1 MAKVAKEV
9 KKFEFSKVGTIL
21 DNIGKSIPI
30 VIEKEIKEKV
40 FISTGVYLVDA
51 AMSGRLLNGGIATNR
66 ISVFA
71 GESGAGKSFMCFS
84 CAKHAQKAGY
94 SVIYIDTEN
103 AIDLEDLPKYGVDNS
118 IDKFRLV
125 RSNKVEDVNMLLTQ
139 LIDDLKEQKL
149 AGYELPKLLIV
160 IDSLGQM
167 ASNKEKNDLL
177 KGDIKQDMTKAKALG
192 SLFRSINTDLGYLDI
207 PLLVANHTYLTMDLF
222 PKSVMKGG
230 NGLLYSA
237 SVIGMMSKSQL
248 KTGEEDDMD
257 LGSSGISVLFK
268 TQKSRLAKP
277 KKIRFD
283 ISFAHGMNPYTGLD
297 AFCRPEYF
305 DKIGIAKG
313 KMEVDKSTGEMK
325 FIPGGIRWYI
335 DHLNKSVHTKQLFT
349 QEVFTQEVLEKM
361 EPIVNDYF
369 RFKSLDEIEE
379 VEKEFNSIIG
389 DEDDTTDENG
399 FTDSADADDIFG

>member
-1 MAKVAKEV
+1 MAKQSKEV

-21 DNIGKSIPI
+21 DNIGKTIPI

-51 AMSGRLLNGGIATNR
+51 AMSGKLLGGGIATNR

-94 SVIYIDTEN
+94 CVIYIDTEN

-118 IDKFRLV
+118 IDRFRLI
-125 RSNKVEDVNMLLTQ
+125 RSNKVEDVNMLLSQ
-139 LIDDLKEQKL
+139 LIDDLKTQKL
-149 AGYELPKLLIV
+149 DGYDLPKLMIV

-167 ASNKEKNDLL
+167 ASNKEKSDLL

-192 SLFRSINTDLGYLDI
+192 SLFRSINTDLGYLEI

-248 KTGEEDDMD
+248 KTGQEDDMD
-257 LGSSGISVLFK
+257 LGASGISVLFK

-283 ISFAHGMNPYTGLD
+283 ISFANGMNPYTGLD

-305 DKIGIAKG
+305 NEIGIAQG
-313 KMEVDKSTGEMK
+313 KNEVDKSTGELK
-325 FIPGGIRWYI
+325 FNPGGIRWYVR
-335 DHLNKSVHTKQLFT
+335 HLDKSFTTKQLFT
-349 QEVFTQEVLEKM
+349 SEIFTMEVLKKM
-361 EPIVNDYF
+361 EPIINDYF

-379 VEKEFNSIIG
+379 VEKKFNEII
-389 DEDDTTDENG
+389 EDDENNG
-399 FTDSADADDIFG
+399 FSDDVSADDLFD

>member
-1 MAKVAKEV
+1 
-9 KKFEFSKVGTIL
+9 
-21 DNIGKSIPI
+21 
-30 VIEKEIKEKV
+30 
-40 FISTGVYLVDA
+40 
-51 AMSGRLLNGGIATNR
+51 
-66 ISVFA
+66 
-71 GESGAGKSFMCFS
+71 
-84 CAKHAQKAGY
+84 
-94 SVIYIDTEN
+94 
-103 AIDLEDLPKYGVDNS
+103 
-118 IDKFRLV
+118 
-125 RSNKVEDVNMLLTQ
+125 
-139 LIDDLKEQKL
+139 
-149 AGYELPKLLIV
+149 
-160 IDSLGQM
+160 M

-257 LGSSGISVLFK
+257 LGASGISVLFK

-297 AFCRPEYF
+297 AFCRPEYMEQ
-305 DKIGIAKG
+305 IGIAKG
-313 KMEVDKSTGEMK
+313 KMEVDKKTGEMN
-325 FIPGGIRWYI
+325 FTPGGNRWYI
-335 DHLNKSVHTKQLFT
+335 NHLNKSVTTKQLFS

-361 EPIVNDYF
+361 APIVNDYF
-369 RFKSLDEIEE
+369 RFKSIDEIEE
-379 VEKEFNSIIG
+379 VEKKFNEVMG
-389 DEDDTTDENG
+389 DDEDESNG

>member
-349 QEVFTQEVLEKM
+349 QEVFTQEILEKM

>member
-1 MAKVAKEV
+1 MAKASKEI
-9 KKFEFSKVGTIL
+9 KKFEFSKVGTII
-21 DNIGKSIPI
+21 DNIAKNIPI
-30 VIEKEIKEKV
+30 LVEKEIKEKT
-40 FISTGVYLVDA
+40 FITTGVYLVDA

-71 GESGAGKSFMCFS
+71 GESGAGKSFMCYS
-84 CAKHAQKAGY
+84 CAKNAQKMGY
-94 SVIYIDTEN
+94 SVIYIDTEQ
-103 AIDLEDLPKYGVDNS
+103 AIDLEDLPKFGVDNS
-118 IDKFRLV
+118 LEKFRLI
-125 RSNKVEDVNMLLTQ
+125 RSNKVEDVNVLLTQ
-139 LIDDLKEQKL
+139 LIDDLKTQKL
-149 AGYELPKLLIV
+149 EGYELPKLMIV

-167 ASNKEKNDLL
+167 ASNKEKSDLL

-207 PLLVANHTYLTMDLF
+207 PLLVANHTYLTLDMF

-248 KTGEEDDMD
+248 KTGEEDEMD
-257 LGSSGISVLFK
+257 LGSSGITVLFK

-305 DKIGIAKG
+305 NQIGIAQG
-313 KMEVDKSTGEMK
+313 KMEVDKSTGEMVFK
-325 FIPGGIRWYI
+325 PGGNRWYVS
-335 DHLNKSVHTKQLFT
+335 HLDKSFTTKQLFT
-349 QEVFTQEVLEKM
+349 NQIFTMDVLKKM

-379 VEKEFNSIIG
+379 TEKQFNTMIG
-389 DEDDTTDENG
+389 EEDENTDENG
-399 FTDSADADDIFG
+399 FSDSVDADDLFN

>member
-1 MAKVAKEV
+1 MAKSGKEI

-21 DNIGKSIPI
+21 DNIAKSVPI
-30 VIEKEIKEKV
+30 LIEKEIKEKTFITTGV
-40 FISTGVYLVDA
+40 FIVDA
-51 AMSGRLLNGGIATNR
+51 AMSGRLLGGGIATNR

-71 GESGAGKSFMCFS
+71 GESGAGKSFMCYS
-84 CAKHAQKAGY
+84 CTKHAQKAGY
-94 SVIYIDTEN
+94 SVIYIDTEQ

-118 IDKFRLV
+118 LEKFRLI

-139 LIDDLKEQKL
+139 LVDDLKKQKL
-149 AGYELPKLLIV
+149 DGYEMPKLMIV

-192 SLFRSINTDLGYLDI
+192 SLFRSINTDLGYLNI
-207 PLLVANHTYLTMDLF
+207 PLLVANHTYLTLDLF

-248 KTGEEDDMD
+248 KTGQEDDMD
-257 LGSSGISVLFK
+257 LGASGISVLFK

-305 DKIGIAKG
+305 DQIGIACG
-313 KMEVDKSTGEMK
+313 KMDIDKKSGEMT
-325 FIPGGIRWYI
+325 FVPGGNRWYVN
-335 DHLNKSVHTKQLFT
+335 HLNKSVTTKQLFSPDI
-349 QEVFTQEVLEKM
+349 FTMDVLKKM

-369 RFKSLDEIEE
+369 RFKSLDEIEA
-379 VEKEFNSIIG
+379 VEKQFNEIVG
-389 DEDDTTDENG
+389 ADEDDDSDG
-399 FTDSADADDIFG
+399 FVDSSDAEDLFS

>member
-1 MAKVAKEV
+1 MAKASKEI
-9 KKFEFSKVGTIL
+9 KKFEFSKVGTII
-21 DNIGKSIPI
+21 DNIAKNIPI
-30 VIEKEIKEKV
+30 LVEKEIKEKT
-40 FISTGVYLVDA
+40 FITTGVYLVDA

-71 GESGAGKSFMCFS
+71 GESGAGKSFMCYS
-84 CAKHAQKAGY
+84 CAKNAQKMGY
-94 SVIYIDTEN
+94 SVIYIDTEQ
-103 AIDLEDLPKYGVDNS
+103 AIDLEDLPKFGVDNS
-118 IDKFRLV
+118 LEKFRLI
-125 RSNKVEDVNMLLTQ
+125 RSNKVEDVNVLLTQ
-139 LIDDLKEQKL
+139 LIDDLKTQKL
-149 AGYELPKLLIV
+149 EGYELPKLMIV

-167 ASNKEKNDLL
+167 ASNKEKSDLL

-207 PLLVANHTYLTMDLF
+207 PLLVANHTYLTLDMF

-248 KTGEEDDMD
+248 KTGEEDEMD
-257 LGSSGISVLFK
+257 LGSSGITVLFK

-305 DKIGIAKG
+305 NQIGIAQG
-313 KMEVDKSTGEMK
+313 KMEVDKSTGEMVFK
-325 FIPGGIRWYI
+325 PGGNRWYVS
-335 DHLNKSVHTKQLFT
+335 HLDKSFTTKQLFT
-349 QEVFTQEVLEKM
+349 SQIFTMDVLKKM

-379 VEKEFNSIIG
+379 TEKQFNTMIGEG
-389 DEDDTTDENG
+389 DENTDENG
-399 FTDSADADDIFG
+399 FSDSVDADDLFN

>member
-1 MAKVAKEV
+1 MAKQSKEV

-21 DNIGKSIPI
+21 DNIGKTIPI

-51 AMSGRLLNGGIATNR
+51 AMSGKLLGGGIATNR

-94 SVIYIDTEN
+94 CVIYIDTEN

-118 IDKFRLV
+118 IDRFRLI
-125 RSNKVEDVNMLLTQ
+125 RSNKVEDVNMLLSQ
-139 LIDDLKEQKL
+139 LIDDLKTQKL
-149 AGYELPKLLIV
+149 DGYDLPKLMIV

-167 ASNKEKNDLL
+167 ASNKEKSDLL

-257 LGSSGISVLFK
+257 LGASGISVLFK

-305 DKIGIAKG
+305 EQIGIAKG
-313 KMEVDKSTGEMK
+313 KEEVDKSTGEIK
-325 FIPGGIRWYI
+325 FNPGGNRWFVR
-335 DHLNKSVHTKQLFT
+335 HLNKSVTTKQLFT
-349 QEVFTQEVLEKM
+349 QEVFTQEVLERM
-361 EPIVNDYF
+361 SLIVNDYF

-379 VEKEFNSIIG
+379 VEKQFNYVIG
-389 DEDDTTDENG
+389 EDEDDDTNG
-399 FTDSADADDIFG
+399 FTDVSDADDIFG